1 MSLKDEHGS
10 QELLNSS
17 DSLPANSD
25 SDTFQ
30 GFDVQPLKPGL
41 RCISLFDG
49 ISTAL
54 QALDMMG
61 LHVEAYFS
69 SEIDENALKLQRH
82 RFGERIEQLGSVTD
96 LTEQKLKSLGP
107 IHLCIGGICLRR
119 HVHISNRKVTP
130 SVKIFVFVFLL
141 FARFSL
147 F

>member
-10 QELLNSS
+10 QELLASS
-17 DSLPANSD
+17 DSD
-25 SDTFQ
+25 SFQ

-54 QALDMMG
+54 QALDTMG

-69 SEIDENALKLQRH
+69 SEIDENALKLQKH
-82 RFGERIEQLGSVTD
+82 RFGDRIGQLGSVTG
-96 LTEQKLKSLGP
+96 LTEHKLKSLGP
-107 IHLCIGGICLRR
+107 IHLCIGGISFRC
-119 HVHISNRKVTP
+119 HVYICNRKVTP
-130 SVKIFVFVFLL
+130 SVKFCGFVFFL